1 MATLNVKNFPDAL
14 YARLKKQ
21 ARREGRS
28 VAAETQVLLAEA
40 LLRPRRHTVTDFRGV
55 GAEIWR
61 GIDVQA
67 YLDHEREGW

>member
-1 MATLNVKNFPDAL
+1 MATLNIKNFPDAL

-40 LLRPRRHTVTDFRGV
+40 LTRPRRHTVNDFRGV

-61 GIDVQA
+61 GIDVQS
-67 YLDHEREGW
+67 YLDREREGW